1 MTWHRVSSSF
11 GSLSSLAGDDVA
23 AVRVSL
29 AGDVAR
35 AGRSWAA
42 CFGVDVA
49 GSGASLGAVIGGDVA
64 GSRALRGV
72 VGRRRRG

>member
-1 MTWHRVSSSF
+1 VTWHRLSLLF
-11 GSLSSLAGDDVA
+11 GSLSLLASDDVA

-35 AGRSWAA
+35 SGRPWAA

-64 GSRALRGV
+64 GSRVLRGV